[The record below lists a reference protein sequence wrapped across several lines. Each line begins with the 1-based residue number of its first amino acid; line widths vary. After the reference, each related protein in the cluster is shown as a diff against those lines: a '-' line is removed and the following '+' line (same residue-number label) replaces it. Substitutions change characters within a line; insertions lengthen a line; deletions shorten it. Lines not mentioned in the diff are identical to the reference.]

1 MWEVRILEIEEGFG
15 KNVFESFWFV
25 EFHSS
30 EEQ

>member
-1 MWEVRILEIEEGFG
+1 MWEVRILEIEKGFG
-15 KNVFESFWFV
+15 KNVFESFSFV